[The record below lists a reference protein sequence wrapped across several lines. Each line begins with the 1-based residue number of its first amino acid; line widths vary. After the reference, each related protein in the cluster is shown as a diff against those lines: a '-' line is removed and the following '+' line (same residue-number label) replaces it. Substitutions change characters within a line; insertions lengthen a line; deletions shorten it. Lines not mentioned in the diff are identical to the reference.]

1 MCDRLSQVLT
11 SARAM
16 VASLDLDSLSG
27 SQVAKVFEAG
37 AELEKLG
44 ASLQV
49 LAAPKIAKSET
60 WARAGHRSPEEWMAR
75 TSGGSVGQA
84 RSTVETG
91 KRLEQLPTTA
101 SAVKSGALSLAQAA
115 AVAEAAAADPQSES
129 KLLETATREGLKTLR
144 DKSRRVVLDSRGSLE
159 ERYARQRKLREFSSW
174 TDDEGMTAGRFR
186 LTPEIGAAVIN
197 KIRREQDRLYRQ
209 AQSGGRRETPG
220 NYAADAFA
228 ALVTGEGLIGGR
240 TKSKGA
246 EVVVLVSRDALLRGD
261 VEREAGE
268 LCEVPGF
275 GPIPVARARE
285 ILSNCFLKGVL
296 VDGKKVV
303 TVKHFGR
310 HRPAEL
316 DTALLV
322 RSVLEDGQVE
332 CKVDGCD
339 QTAWIQWDH
348 AQPFALGGPTSED
361 NLNPM
366 CGFHNREK
374 EAGRVIRT
382 GGGRWVRT
390 GNVARTRNPP

>member
-1 MCDRLSQVLT
+1 MCHRLIALLT
-11 SARAM
+11 SARAV
-16 VASLDLDSLSG
+16 VASLDLDALSG
-27 SQVAKVFEAG
+27 AQVAKVFETG

-75 TSGGSVGQA
+75 TSGSSVGQA
-84 RSTVETG
+84 KAAVETG
-91 KRLEQLPTTA
+91 KRLDQLPTTA

-115 AVAEAAAADPQSES
+115 AVAEAAAADPASES
-129 KLLETATREGLKTLR
+129 KLLETAANESLKTLR
-144 DKSRRVVLDSRGSLE
+144 DQSRRVVLDSRGSLE
-159 ERYARQRKLREFSSW
+159 ERYERQRKLREFSSW

-186 LTPEIGAAVIN
+186 LTPEVGAAVIN

-209 AQSGGRRETPG
+209 AKKDGRRETPG

-228 ALVTGEGLIGGR
+228 ALVTGEGLIGDR
-240 TKSKGA
+240 SKSKGA
-246 EVVVLVSRDALLRGD
+246 EVVVLVSREALVRGSVD
-261 VEREAGE
+261 RETGE

-275 GPIPVARARE
+275 GAIPVARARE
-285 ILSNCFLKGVL
+285 MLSNCFLKGVL

-322 RSVLEDGQVE
+322 RSVLDDGQVV
-332 CKVDGCD
+332 CKVEGCD

-348 AQPFALGGPTSED
+348 AHPFALGGPTSED

-366 CGFHNREK
+366 CGFDNREK

-382 GGGRWVRT
+382 GDRRWIRT
-390 GNVARTRNPP
+390 GAVTRTRNPP